1 MASRMASRTLMAS
14 MSGGSPTALLPWMV
28 PGWGAF
34 SRSVTR
40 KSWGVSPMAGI
51 WYVLAECVVRAPS
64 LFHLS
69 SSLVSQPHALHEG
82 AFDLAAIDAGVERVA
97 DVVEDVDKGRDA
109 RVQDELVRRLVSLPL
124 HETKTVASP
133 ALHGG
138 VLPRLDG
145 NTGSA
150 LLSQP
155 YLGGE
160 HPTVR
165 EPSTGYLAMNGW
177 RYPNIL

>member
-1 MASRMASRTLMAS
+1 
-14 MSGGSPTALLPWMV
+14 
-28 PGWGAF
+28 
-34 SRSVTR
+34 
-40 KSWGVSPMAGI
+40 MAGI
-51 WYVLAECVVRAPS
+51 WYVLAECVVSAPS